1 MRGIL
6 LLVLVVLL
14 GLGLVSAARPDK
26 KDIAKSARWLVSS
39 CDFGVVATLH
49 TESASA
55 LRKVVKPFTNV
66 ASYSDGVSSNRVRAN
81 GLGVPFFYLTELDE
95 TAKDAATNNQV
106 AFTVT
111 EKSSDADGNCKDL
124 SAQDPRCSRVTFVGK
139 LVKTTRVEQARL
151 ALFSKHPSMASYPE
165 GHGFTFYELEI
176 ESITFLNNFGG
187 ASPLSV
193 SDYLAAVV
201 SSEVVIPS
209 ALTI

>member
-1 MRGIL
+1 MREIL
-6 LLVLVVLL
+6 LLLL
-14 GLGLVSAARPDK
+14 LLLGLVSGARPDK

-39 CDFGVVATLH
+39 CDFGVIATMH
-49 TESASA
+49 SEPASV
-55 LRKVVKPFTNV
+55 LRKVGKPFTNV
-66 ASYSDGVSSNRVRAN
+66 ASYSDGVKSDKIRAN

-95 TAKDAATNNQV
+95 TAKDAKTNNQV

-111 EKSSDADGNCKDL
+111 EKSSNADGNCKDL

-139 LVKTTRVEQARL
+139 LVKTKHVEQAKL

-165 GHGFTFYELEI
+165 GHGFAFYELEI

-201 SSEVVIPS
+201 SSESVVIPA
-209 ALTI
+209 ALTL